1 MKLDLDR
8 LTIKNFAS
16 ITNRII
22 FNISKLENGLHF
34 VRGRNRAQK
43 RLGSNGVGKSTLFDA
58 VCWALYGRMPDGRR
72 NPDIEPWY
80 SDSKRSVV
88 VLRIRLDGSPH
99 KIIRT
104 THPNR
109 LTFDGKDVS
118 QGFIDK
124 RLSMNFVTF
133 TNSVLAGQGRPL
145 FLDLSPSDK
154 LALFSEVLD
163 LDRWKARSKQASDSV
178 AKLAEEIRILEQL
191 VQMREGGVEQTTTLV
206 RDLKTKSDHFD
217 EEVSRKI
224 EVRSSELKK
233 AQKRLDELRPRV
245 EEAQLKLEQAMEIPS
260 IQEQLERVTKK
271 LRVVENN
278 KIGFEAKIG
287 HAIRDRN
294 DKKLELSELRIAKV
308 CPTCKQAVSKSHT
321 NKHRVELKRQIAQ
334 LSKIISMGVPPRTL
348 ELIEK
353 YRKRSAHL
361 NTQWGK
367 RQKTIDQAQSV
378 VSISSPD
385 LASVQ
390 QSVYALTAELEEL
403 RSGAENPYFKEYNDA
418 KKLLKVRRTELE
430 KNQKELRIKCRQHT
444 RTKFWIKGF
453 KDIRLMIVHETLQ
466 ELELTTNAILEEFGL
481 IGWQILYD
489 VEKETKSG
497 TIKRGLSVS
506 ILSPYN
512 DKPVKW
518 ESWSGGEAQRL
529 RLLGTFALSDVLLNR
544 AGIEP
549 SFEIFD
555 EQSQFLSAEGV
566 SDLVDV
572 LADRATRAKKTIFLV
587 DHTTIESSRFAS
599 TITINRTKEGTL
611 LDNAL

>member
-8 LTIKNFAS
+8 ITIKNFAS
-16 ITNRII
+16 ITNKIVFDI
-22 FNISKLENGLHF
+22 TKMDHGLHF
-34 VRGRNRAQK
+34 IRGRNRVQK
-43 RLGSNGVGKSTLFDA
+43 RLGSNGVGKSTLFGA
-58 VCWALYGRMPDGRR
+58 TCWALYGRTPEGLR

-80 SDSKRSVV
+80 SDSKRSLV
-88 VLRIRLDGSPH
+88 VLRVRLDGSPH
-99 KIIRT
+99 KILRS
-104 THPNR
+104 THPNL

-118 QGFIDK
+118 QEFIDK
-124 RLSMNFVTF
+124 RLSMNFMTF

-154 LALFSEVLD
+154 LSLFSEVLD
-163 LDRWKARSKQASDSV
+163 LERWKVRSKQASEQV
-178 AKLAEEIRILEQL
+178 AELDEEIRVLDEL
-191 VQMREGGVEQTTTLV
+191 VKIRKAGVEASSLTIA
-206 RDLKTKSDHFD
+206 DLKTKSDGFD
-217 EEVSRKI
+217 AEVSRKI
-224 EVRSSELKK
+224 EQRSAELKK
-233 AQKRLDELRPRV
+233 AQKRLDDLRPRV
-245 EEAQLKLEQAMEIPS
+245 EDAQLKLEQAMELPS
-260 IQEQLERVTKK
+260 IQEQLEKVTGK
-271 LRVVENN
+271 LRVIENN
-278 KIGFEAKIG
+278 KIGFEVKIG
-287 HAIRDRN
+287 HAIRERN
-294 DKKLELSELRIAKV
+294 DKQLELAELRNAKV
-308 CPTCKQAVSKSHT
+308 CPTCKQSVLKSHT
-321 NKHRVELKRQIAQ
+321 NKHRIELKRQIAQ

-353 YRKRSAHL
+353 YHKRSDHL
-361 NTQWGK
+361 SAQWSK
-367 RQKTIDQAQSV
+367 RQKILDQAHSV
-378 VSISSPD
+378 VSISAPD
-385 LASVQ
+385 LASAQ
-390 QSVYALTAELEEL
+390 QSVYTLTAELEEL
-403 RSGAENPYFKEYNDA
+403 RSGSENPYFKEYNDT
-418 KKLLKVRRTELE
+418 KKILRVRRDELE
-430 KNQKELRIKCRQHT
+430 ENQKESRTKRRQHA

-481 IGWQILYD
+481 VGWKILYD

-518 ESWSGGEAQRL
+518 DSWSGGEAQRL

-555 EQSQFLSAEGV
+555 EQSKFLSAEGV

-572 LADRATRAKKTIFLV
+572 LADRAARTKKTIFLV

-599 TITINRTKEGTL
+599 TITVNRTKEGTS
-611 LDNAL
+611 LDKN